1 MQKEKK
7 WNKKFRGISLFA
19 CSKQYII
26 ISWCIWELLK
36 YESWNMWT
44 QPCSFSYCTRISMA
58 NSLKKTKVKLDLVTD
73 TDILLTVEKGIEAE
87 YVMLF
92 IDMWKLI
99 TNTWQIMIKI
109 KNHHKYWDVN
119 NLYRWSIS
127 KMLPVNGF
135 KWVSKDFTE
144 NNNEDSD
151 EGY

>member
-1 MQKEKK
+1 
-7 WNKKFRGISLFA
+7 
-19 CSKQYII
+19 
-26 ISWCIWELLK
+26 
-36 YESWNMWT
+36 
-44 QPCSFSYCTRISMA
+44 
-58 NSLKKTKVKLDLVTD
+58 
-73 TDILLTVEKGIEAE
+73 
-87 YVMLF
+87 
-92 IDMWKLI
+92 
-99 TNTWQIMIKI
+99 MIKI